1 MFFLLTKR
9 LTRSLLK
16 TKIRLAAVIAMVA
29 VAVFAGISF
38 AAYANTVSGIYD
50 GIYEDDQQGVN
61 LPDIWVE
68 NPSGT
73 WDQERSE
80 SICEAISESWPISP
94 LVLNECEPRLRLDGT
109 MFHSET
115 NHGEESEKLI
125 PSVWHGIDEGIVDR
139 VWIPN
144 HGCCSGRIANGDSEI
159 VIDKR
164 VADGLE
170 ISLGDTISIAAGSGR
185 MDFTVVGI
193 GYHSN
198 HLYFSQEGSL
208 FPAESG
214 TFATGYLSSDGL
226 EKLANLSAGSS
237 NLILIDVFGTPDYN
251 IPSTDKNEGLELDFV
266 ISSIDENISQMV
278 DSPSLVYDRSQVFS
292 VEILRADAEGA
303 MMFYIPVTGMIAAI
317 AGITIFLSLQRLVHS
332 QSREIAI
339 LRTLGIPRLA
349 IMPAYLLMP
358 LAIGIIGTIV
368 GVTLALSIGIP
379 EMLGIYEDII
389 GIPILETTSLPPLV
403 FQISVLTNILVLASG
418 ILPAIQVSKLHPLE
432 IMRGQ
437 HEVRVS
443 SRKIQELTSRMP
455 ATVGL
460 IIRSGIRKP
469 ARLFFTFFAVG
480 LSMLLFGSTLLMMS
494 TMEEITVGSAED
506 NQNWDLQANVFF
518 GGEQEVIEWS
528 DQKGGNHEM
537 LLMFPANPE
546 NDSRVIV
553 TYGLESLSTD
563 GNSMITIDLARGSL
577 PQEGQQTTEI
587 LIDEG
592 ITHFLGWDVGDLQ
605 TLLFGSEP
613 KTVEIVGITKGEI
626 SRTVYLH
633 RSDLADVV
641 GLQATSV
648 LIDLPDGVQLD
659 SELGEISLGVV
670 AKEDVISSYEI
681 ILEQQ
686 QGFLG
691 AILFLGILIS
701 IVVLFNTLLMNLSER
716 DTEIATLRVLG
727 APMSRLGTM
736 IFVEHLIIGLIG
748 GILAFFFTLVGT
760 QAMITSFIQWS
771 FYMTVIVDPLV
782 AIMLIGVVVLISIA
796 LTPYGMRRIRK
807 MDLVEKVKDL
817 SQ

>member
-1 MFFLLTKR
+1 
-9 LTRSLLK
+9 
-16 TKIRLAAVIAMVA
+16 
-29 VAVFAGISF
+29 
-38 AAYANTVSGIYD
+38 
-50 GIYEDDQQGVN
+50 
-61 LPDIWVE
+61 
-68 NPSGT
+68 
-73 WDQERSE
+73 
-80 SICEAISESWPISP
+80 
-94 LVLNECEPRLRLDGT
+94 
-109 MFHSET
+109 
-115 NHGEESEKLI
+115 
-125 PSVWHGIDEGIVDR
+125 
-139 VWIPN
+139 
-144 HGCCSGRIANGDSEI
+144 
-159 VIDKR
+159 
-164 VADGLE
+164 
-170 ISLGDTISIAAGSGR
+170 
-185 MDFTVVGI
+185 
-193 GYHSN
+193 
-198 HLYFSQEGSL
+198 
-208 FPAESG
+208 
-214 TFATGYLSSDGL
+214 
-226 EKLANLSAGSS
+226 
-237 NLILIDVFGTPDYN
+237 
-251 IPSTDKNEGLELDFV
+251 
-266 ISSIDENISQMV
+266 
-278 DSPSLVYDRSQVFS
+278 
-292 VEILRADAEGA
+292 
-303 MMFYIPVTGMIAAI
+303 
-317 AGITIFLSLQRLVHS
+317 
-332 QSREIAI
+332 
-339 LRTLGIPRLA
+339 
-349 IMPAYLLMP
+349 
-358 LAIGIIGTIV
+358 
-368 GVTLALSIGIP
+368 
-379 EMLGIYEDII
+379 
-389 GIPILETTSLPPLV
+389 
-403 FQISVLTNILVLASG
+403 
-418 ILPAIQVSKLHPLE
+418 
-432 IMRGQ
+432 
-437 HEVRVS
+437 
-443 SRKIQELTSRMP
+443 
-455 ATVGL
+455 
-460 IIRSGIRKP
+460 
-469 ARLFFTFFAVG
+469 
-480 LSMLLFGSTLLMMS
+480 MMS

-506 NQNWDLQANVFF
+506 NQNWDLQANVLF

-563 GNSMITIDLARGSL
+563 GNSMITIDLARGSM
-577 PQEGQQTTEI
+577 PQKGQQTTEI

-771 FYMTVIVDPLV
+771 FYMSVIVDPLV